1 MITMK
6 TQSRAIAVIIS
17 FIFLLLGSVR
27 IAGQQRSSGDLSKL
41 VSDWTGESIC
51 VGNNPSCH
59 DEKVI
64 YHVSIAGEPDK
75 IKIAADKIVDGKPE
89 PMGVIDLKY
98 DASKQILTGETQTAR
113 YHLWWEFTIKG
124 DIMEGT
130 LSLLPDKTIARR
142 IKVQKKESTQKGA
155 AMTTHATGTF
165 EVKLNPQDDRSDDKS
180 LGRMTIEKQWHGDLE
195 GTSKGQMLTGGD
207 VTKGS
212 AGYVAIEKVS
222 GALNGRKGTFI
233 LQHSATMT
241 RGEGQLTITVVPDSG
256 TDQLEGL
263 TGKMMIKIAD
273 GKHSYDF
280 EYALPQT
287 P

>member
-1 MITMK
+1 MK
-6 TQSRAIAVIIS
+6 LQLRAVVII
-17 FIFLLLGSVR
+17 ITCINLALGFGVVQ
-27 IAGQQRSSGDLSKL
+27 GQQRSSLLG
-41 VSDWTGESIC
+41 DWTGESIC

-64 YHVSIAGEPDK
+64 YHVSTPARENDRV
-75 IKIAADKIVDGKPE
+75 KIAADKIVNGKPE

-98 DASKQILTGETQTAR
+98 DASKQTLTGETQTAR
-113 YHLWWEFTIKG
+113 YRLWWEFTVKG
-124 DIMEGT
+124 NMMEGT
-130 LSLLPDKTIARR
+130 LSLLPDRAIARR
-142 IKVQKKESTQKGA
+142 IKVQKNESTQKGA
-155 AMTTHATGTF
+155 AMTNHATGTF
-165 EVKLNPQDDRSDDKS
+165 EVKLNPQDDKSDDKT
-180 LGRMTIEKQWHGDLE
+180 LGRMTIEKQWHGDIE
-195 GTSKGQMLTGGD
+195 GASKGQMLTGGE

-222 GALNGRKGTFI
+222 GTLKGRKGTFI

-263 TGKMMIKIAD
+263 TGKLMIKIAD
-273 GKHSYDF
+273 GKHSYEF
-280 EYALPQT
+280 EYTLPQT

>member
-1 MITMK
+1 MTMK

-17 FIFLLLGSVR
+17 IIFLLPGFVGV
-27 IAGQQRSSGDLSKL
+27 AGRQRASGDLSKL
-41 VSDWTGESIC
+41 VGDWDGESIC

-75 IKIAADKIVDGKPE
+75 IKIAADKIVNGKPE
-89 PMGVIDLKY
+89 PMGTIDLKY
-98 DASKQILTGETQTAR
+98 DASKQTLTGETQTAR
-113 YHLWWEFTIKG
+113 YHLWWEFIVKG
-124 DIMEGT
+124 NIMEGT
-130 LSLLPDKTIARR
+130 LTLLPERIIARR
-142 IKVQKKESTQKGA
+142 IKVQKKESTPKEA
-155 AMTTHATGTF
+155 AMPTHATGTL
-165 EVKLNPQDDRSDDKS
+165 EVKLNPQDDKSDDKT
-180 LGRMTIEKQWHGDLE
+180 LGRMTIDKQWHGDLE
-195 GTSKGQMLTGGD
+195 GKSKGQMLTGGD

-222 GALNGRKGTFI
+222 GTLNGRKGTFI

-263 TGKMMIKIAD
+263 TGKMMVKIAD

-280 EYALPQT
+280 EYALPQA

>member
-1 MITMK
+1 MK
-6 TQSRAIAVIIS
+6 LQLRAVVII
-17 FIFLLLGSVR
+17 ITCINLALGFGVVQ
-27 IAGQQRSSGDLSKL
+27 GQQRSSLLG
-41 VSDWTGESIC
+41 DWTGESIC

-64 YHVSIAGEPDK
+64 YHVSTPARENDRV
-75 IKIAADKIVDGKPE
+75 KIAADKIVNGKPE

-98 DASKQILTGETQTAR
+98 DARKQTLTGETQTAR
-113 YHLWWEFTIKG
+113 YRLWWEFTVKG
-124 DIMEGT
+124 DMMEGT
-130 LSLLPDKTIARR
+130 LSMLPDRAIARR
-142 IKVQKKESTQKGA
+142 IKVQKNESTQKGA
-155 AMTTHATGTF
+155 AMTNHATGTF
-165 EVKLNPQDDRSDDKS
+165 EVKLNPQDDKSDDKT
-180 LGRMTIEKQWHGDLE
+180 LGRMTIEKQWHGDIE
-195 GTSKGQMLTGGD
+195 GASKGQMLTGGE

-222 GALNGRKGTFI
+222 GTLKGRKGTFI

-263 TGKMMIKIAD
+263 TGKLMIKIAD
-273 GKHSYDF
+273 GKHSYEF
-280 EYALPQT
+280 EYTLPQT

>member
-1 MITMK
+1 MK
-6 TQSRAIAVIIS
+6 TQARASAVLISIIC
-17 FIFLLLGSVR
+17 LLLASVDV
-27 IAGQQRSSGDLSKL
+27 AGQHRSSLTG
-41 VSDWTGESIC
+41 DWTGESIC
-51 VGNNPSCH
+51 VGNNPSCQ
-59 DEKVI
+59 DEKVV
-64 YHVSIAGEPDK
+64 YHVSVAGQPDK

-98 DASKQILTGETQTAR
+98 DASLQTLTGETQTAR
-113 YHLWWEFTIKG
+113 YRLSWEFTITG
-124 DIMEGT
+124 NIMEGT
-130 LSLLPDKTIARR
+130 LSILPEKTIARR
-142 IKVQKKESTQKGA
+142 IRVQRKESTQKGAA

-165 EVKLNPQDDRSDDKS
+165 EVKLTPQDDKSDDKS
-180 LGRMTIEKQWHGDLE
+180 LGRMTIEKQWHGDIE
-195 GTSKGQMLTGGD
+195 GSSTGQMLTGGA
-207 VTKGS
+207 VAKGS

-222 GALNGRKGTFI
+222 GTLSGRRGTFI

-263 TGKMMIKIAD
+263 TGKLTIKIAD